1 MAPSAVTPPVL
12 TPTSLTFPTATNGSG
27 AVNGGAVDGTPNFHG
42 YDHITWYV
50 GNAKQAASY
59 YTTRMGFY
67 TVAYKGLETG
77 SRYVASHVVANGNIR
92 FVLMSPVKSYSQLD
106 GDEPISSE
114 ERSLLKEMYAHL
126 EKHGDAVK
134 DVAFEVDNV
143 EGVYRQAVEQGA
155 VSVQEPKI
163 TSDDQGAVTTA
174 IIRTYGD
181 TTHTL
186 ISRDT
191 YHGVFLPGYKPIP
204 GAKVDPLQK
213 LLPTVTLEAID
224 HCVGNQDWGKMEEAC
239 AYYEKC
245 LSFHRFWSVDDS
257 QISTEFSALNSIV
270 MASPNNVV
278 KMPINEPA
286 PGKKKSQI
294 EEYVDFYG
302 GAGVQHIALRTN
314 DIISAVSHMRA
325 RGVEFINVPETYY
338 TTMRLRLKSDKR
350 NWKLQ
355 EDFDTIQKLNI
366 LIDFDEGG
374 YLLQLFTK
382 PLMDRPTVFI
392 EIIQRNEFDGFGA
405 GNFKSLFEAIEREQA
420 ERGNL

>member
-1 MAPSAVTPPVL
+1 MAPSATSPSIL
-12 TPTSLTFPTATNGSG
+12 TSTSFTFPTSNQTSG
-27 AVNGGAVDGTPNFHG
+27 AVSDSPNFHG

-59 YTTRMGFY
+59 YTTRLGFR
-67 TVAYKGLETG
+67 TIAYKGLETG
-77 SRYVASHVVANGNIR
+77 SRYIASHVVANGSIK
-92 FVLMSPVKSYSQLD
+92 FVLTSPLKSYAALEENNEPMSPED
-106 GDEPISSE
+106 
-114 ERSLLKEMYAHL
+114 RRLLKEIYDHL
-126 EKHGDAVK
+126 ERHGDAVK

-143 EGVYRQAVEQGA
+143 EAVYSQAEAEDAISIQPPRSISDADG
-155 VSVQEPKI
+155 SVI
-163 TSDDQGAVTTA
+163 TA

-191 YHGVFLPGYKPIP
+191 YTGAFLPGYKTIP
-204 GAKVDPLQK
+204 SSKHDPLSS
-213 LLPTVTLEAID
+213 LLPSISLEAID
-224 HCVGNQDWGKMEEAC
+224 HCVGNQDWGAMQAAC
-239 AYYEKC
+239 EYYERC
-245 LSFHRFWSVDDS
+245 LKFHRFWSVDDS

-302 GAGVQHIALRTN
+302 GAGVQHIALRTTN
-314 DIISAVSHMRA
+314 ILSAVSNMRA
-325 RGVEFINVPETYY
+325 RGVEFINVPSTYY
-338 TTMRLRLKSDKR
+338 DAMRLRLKVDKR
-350 NWKLQ
+350 NWELK
-355 EDFDTIQKLNI
+355 ESFDEIQRLNI

-382 PLMDRPTVFI
+382 PLMDRPTVFL
-392 EIIQRNEFDGFGA
+392 EIIQREEFEGFGA